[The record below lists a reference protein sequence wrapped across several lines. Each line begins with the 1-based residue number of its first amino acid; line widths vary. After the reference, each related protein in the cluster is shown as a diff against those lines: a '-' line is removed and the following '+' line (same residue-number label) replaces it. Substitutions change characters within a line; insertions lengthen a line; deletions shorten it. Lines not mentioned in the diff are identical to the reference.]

1 MASRNEIV
9 VKREP
14 SKSQSRSASPIKLPR
29 NVYYLGRTIGK
40 GEYGTV
46 VRAKMLTKHHR
57 MIDLACKIVDLN
69 KTPQKYAKHFFERE
83 LKILSQ
89 INHPNIIETLS
100 IIHQSNKI
108 YIFMQYADNGDLLDY
123 IKKNGSI
130 DEDHAQRWF
139 IEMLEAIDYLHSINI
154 AHRDLKCENI
164 LISHTMN
171 VKITDFGFAR
181 YTTSESYSRTFCGS
195 AAYAAPEVIVNTPYN
210 PKISDAWSLG
220 VILFIMLNGTMPFKD
235 DNPKRLI
242 IDQQK
247 KNYKYTND
255 VYWEISN
262 KTRTIVD
269 NLLEANPFV
278 RWTVNQTLKFEKLF

>member
-1 MASRNEIV
+1 
-9 VKREP
+9 
-14 SKSQSRSASPIKLPR
+14 
-29 NVYYLGRTIGK
+29 
-40 GEYGTV
+40 
-46 VRAKMLTKHHR
+46 

-69 KTPQKYAKHFFERE
+69 KTPQKYAKHFFKRE

-100 IIHQSNKI
+100 IIHQSK
-108 YIFMQYADNGDLLDY
+108 
-123 IKKNGSI
+123 
-130 DEDHAQRWF
+130 HAQRWF
-139 IEMLEAIDYLHSINI
+139 IEMLEAIDYLHSIDI

-181 YTTSESYSRTFCGS
+181 YTTPESYSRTFCGS

-220 VILFIMLNGTMPFKD
+220 VILFVMLNGTMPFKD

-247 KNYKYTND
+247 KNYKYNKD
-255 VYWEISN
+255 VYWEITN

-269 NLLEANPFV
+269 NLLEANPLL